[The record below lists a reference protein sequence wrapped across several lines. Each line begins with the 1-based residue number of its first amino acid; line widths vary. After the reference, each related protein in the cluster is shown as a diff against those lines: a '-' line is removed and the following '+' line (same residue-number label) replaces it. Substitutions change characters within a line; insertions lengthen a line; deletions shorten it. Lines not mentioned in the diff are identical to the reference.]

1 MQPWLLAF
9 SVREFRG
16 ARQHIKD
23 SHSWVTIA
31 SQDTPNQAASD
42 YFRCAFG
49 SGLAVFCPVGRQPE
63 RRFLP
68 ILG

>member
-1 MQPWLLAF
+1 MQPRILAF

-31 SQDTPNQAASD
+31 SQDTPNQAARD
-42 YFRCAFG
+42 YFR
-49 SGLAVFCPVGRQPE
+49 
-63 RRFLP
+63 
-68 ILG
+68 